1 MVGLVLRKF
10 YSPAKFRG
18 TVRYGKNFSTE
29 TRKFLSL
36 GREVVLYQLFC
47 NFSKFPPKFRARK
60 FPSLGNLSIFVST
73 FFESNRNGSIDGR
86 KNADA

>member
-36 GREVVLYQLFC
+36 GREVVLYQRFY
-47 NFSKFPPKFRARK
+47 NFSKFHENSKKIRCEITIYCSQSRI
-60 FPSLGNLSIFVST
+60 LTMV
-73 FFESNRNGSIDGR
+73 R
-86 KNADA
+86 